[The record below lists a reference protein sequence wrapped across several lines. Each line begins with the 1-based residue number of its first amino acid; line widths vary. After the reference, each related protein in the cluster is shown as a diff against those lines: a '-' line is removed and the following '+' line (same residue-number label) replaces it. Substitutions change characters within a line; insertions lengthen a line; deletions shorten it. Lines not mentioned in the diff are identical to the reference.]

1 MVRVFFDSNV
11 WIAYLTQRN
20 ETEFKS
26 VNQLINLVKDGKIIP
41 YTSNIVF
48 LEVFFVLVSLYKFNK
63 LTVGKDLTSLFDLRN
78 LIVVEKTDTR
88 KAFEYCQQ
96 FQIKLADAF
105 IATQI
110 PEKVTLSTFD
120 KEFKKLAFLESATPS
135 EIITRLNRN

>member
-1 MVRVFFDSNV
+1 MRVFLDSNI

-20 ETEFKS
+20 EIEFKS
-26 VNQLINLVKDGKIIP
+26 VNQLINLAKEGRITP
-41 YTSNIVF
+41 YSSNIVF

-78 LIVVEKTDTR
+78 LVIIEKTDTR

-105 IATQI
+105 VATQI
-110 PEKVTLSTFD
+110 PEKVILSTFD
-120 KEFKKLAFLESATPS
+120 KEFKKLTFLESAVPN
-135 EIITRLNRN
+135 EIITRFNKK